1 MKVGID
7 LGTTY
12 SAVARYDRNS
22 NKPIMIPNA
31 FGKEITPSVICFL
44 DDGDILVGE
53 DAKDMQSNGTGVNA
67 AAFKRNMGDGSIAVS
82 FNGKDY
88 TSEDLSAML
97 LKHLIADAEKATGE
111 KIEDR
116 HHPRRRVLRGE
127 GAQDYQRAHGGG
139 HLLRI
144 QALH

>member
-67 AAFKRNMGDGSIAVS
+67 AAFQIPQRFGCFIQCFGKRKAVPAICHYSGQVHGNPPVMEISVFRRGTAVS
-82 FNGKDY
+82 F
-88 TSEDLSAML
+88 TIS
-97 LKHLIADAEKATGE
+97 I
-111 KIEDR
+111 
-116 HHPRRRVLRGE
+116 
-127 GAQDYQRAHGGG
+127 
-139 HLLRI
+139 
-144 QALH
+144 